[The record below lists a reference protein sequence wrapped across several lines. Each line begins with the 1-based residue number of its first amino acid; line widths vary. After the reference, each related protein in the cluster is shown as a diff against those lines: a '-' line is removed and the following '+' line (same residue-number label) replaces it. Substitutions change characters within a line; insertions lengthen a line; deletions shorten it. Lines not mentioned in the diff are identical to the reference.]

1 MRQYDS
7 KYVEVTGWGSAD
19 RDPPT
24 MIYKQRIGDITVTAS
39 TTYVYLYDEF
49 FDRLLS
55 EKYDSAEQ
63 FVKRAEALQDIVKY
77 KPVDA
82 YSNEELNT
90 YFKHVSARVMQA
102 DEVMKNL
109 ELVDEVNSC
118 SLKKRKSYNVSNRMI
133 LNAYKI

>member
-19 RDPPT
+19 SDPPT

-39 TTYVYLYDEF
+39 TTNVYLYEEY

-63 FVKRAEALQDIVKY
+63 FVKRAEALQDVVKY
-77 KPVDA
+77 KPIDA
-82 YSNEELNT
+82 YTSAELNA
-90 YFKHVSARVMQA
+90 YFKLISARVMQA
-102 DEVMKNL
+102 DELMKNL

-118 SLKKRKSYNVSNRMI
+118 SLNKRKSYNVSRRMI

>member
-7 KYVEVTGWGSAD
+7 KYVEVIGWGSAD

-39 TTYVYLYDEF
+39 TANVYLYDEF
-49 FDRLLS
+49 FDRLLA
-55 EKYDSAEQ
+55 EKYDSTEQ

-82 YSNEELNT
+82 YSNEELNS
-90 YFKHVSARVMQA
+90 YFKHISARVTQANEFMQ
-102 DEVMKNL
+102 NL

>member
-39 TTYVYLYDEF
+39 TTNVYLYDEF

-63 FVKRAEALQDIVKY
+63 FVKRAEALQDIVKF

-90 YFKHVSARVMQA
+90 YFKRISARVMQA
-102 DEVMKNL
+102 DEFIKNL

-118 SLKKRKSYNVSNRMI
+118 SLKKRKSYNISNRMI
-133 LNAYKI
+133 LNTYKI